1 MGLSREAGFVRLA
14 DAQRE
19 NENDWDASAPLLSP
33 SEQRQRQRQRQRQTP
48 SQQQRLRHPKMAPA
62 AVAPQ
67 DRVFPNLFNGYYQ
80 KKMTTVFHLGEHAH
94 QPIFA
99 VKTHTGWSGA
109 PGIVLHSGPSDKDPA
124 LAAAGNE
131 TGLETERHKDTLVIL
146 PPLPGSG
153 EDSSHEYLRHD
164 PTYLTES
171 YRFNIDVGLGG
182 EKRMYPEEFE
192 WRRSLGDE
200 VKGLNKNKNQLGWQ
214 LVRLHS
220 DVGVQA
226 DRTGEGSV
234 RATADGKEMVA
245 VWAPYAGWSLTKA
258 FTFQFLGSGASGEL
272 GERWATMAV
281 ITALRLWCLEGM
293 GHTDEGLAAATM

>member
-1 MGLSREAGFVRLA
+1 MGHTKEAGFVKLP
-14 DAQRE
+14 DAQQNFE
-19 NENDWDASAPLLSP
+19 WEDGAPLLSP
-33 SEQRQRQRQRQRQTP
+33 SGPRRPTQQ
-48 SQQQRLRHPKMAPA
+48 QQQRLPRITP
-62 AVAPQ
+62 VAEPPL
-67 DRVFPNLFNGYYQ
+67 RVFPISFNGYYQ
-80 KKMTTVFHLGEHAH
+80 KRITTVFHLGEHAH

-109 PGIVLHSGPSDKDPA
+109 PGVVLHSGPSDKDPP

-153 EDSSHEYLRHD
+153 TDSSHEYLRHD
-164 PTYLTES
+164 PTYRTES

-182 EKRMYPEEFE
+182 DKGMYPEEFE

-200 VKGLNKNKNQLGWQ
+200 VKELNNKKNILGWE
-214 LVRLHS
+214 LVRLSS
-220 DVGVQA
+220 DMA
-226 DRTGEGSV
+226 IRPNETGEGSARV
-234 RATADGKEMVA
+234 TADGKEMVA

-258 FTFQFLGSGASGEL
+258 FRFQFMGSGASGEL

-293 GHTDEGLAAATM
+293 GQTDEGLVTSSASM